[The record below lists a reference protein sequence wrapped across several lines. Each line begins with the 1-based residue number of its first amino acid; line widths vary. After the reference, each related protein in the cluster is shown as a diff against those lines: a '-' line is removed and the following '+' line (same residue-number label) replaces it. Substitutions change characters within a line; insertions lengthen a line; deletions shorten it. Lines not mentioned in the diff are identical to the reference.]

1 MNKKDFSFLSKTFLL
16 AGIEEEEF
24 SAFRIPLIS
33 QTIVC
38 AKGDHIDIALAE
50 EKCIGFV
57 LSGQCDVTRD
67 KLVLNTLNTGDS
79 FGILSVFSDEPYPTS
94 IIAKKECRILLL
106 SKESLISLIHASSA
120 VAMNV
125 ISFLAGRVCFLNKK
139 TSVLG
144 GASAEDKFS
153 AYLKEECR
161 RLGNAFPFS
170 ASAVARKINVGRASL
185 YRALSCLESKGIIQH
200 KDNSVIILH
209 PELL

>member
-1 MNKKDFSFLSKTFLL
+1 MNKKVFSFLSKTFLL
-16 AGIEEEEF
+16 NGIEEEEF
-24 SAFRIPLIS
+24 SSFQFPLIT

-38 AKGDHIDIALAE
+38 AKGDHIDMTLE
-50 EKCIGFV
+50 KEKCIGFV
-57 LSGQCDVTRD
+57 LSGQCEVTRD

-106 SKESLISLIHASSA
+106 SKESLVSLIHASPT
-120 VAMNV
+120 VAMNI

-144 GASAEDKFS
+144 GASAEEKFS

-161 RLGNAFPFS
+161 RLGTAFPFS

-185 YRALSCLESKGIIQH
+185 YRALTGLESKGIIQY